1 VSFLLDTNVVS
12 EVRRK
17 QPDPLVL
24 SWLENVDPGALHI
37 SVLTL
42 GEIAKGAAKRA
53 ARERLQAD
61 ALDRW
66 LQSIR
71 LHYADRVVGIDA
83 TIAERWGRLTA
94 VRTLP
99 VIDGLLAATALVHNM
114 TLVTRNVRDM
124 ADTGV
129 AIHDPWTSQL
139 PQGNP

>member
-99 VIDGLLAATALVHNM
+99 VQVDVDTDCRVKPGKDDRWRYSAA
-114 TLVTRNVRDM
+114 RR
-124 ADTGV
+124 
-129 AIHDPWTSQL
+129 TS
-139 PQGNP
+139 GAAAFTSAST